1 MAPPVYLTTNFQRDA
16 DGEYSRGYNYV
27 RDGHPNLTALES
39 GLTALEGGEGAVAT
53 SSGSAATALLFQ
65 VAAREGV
72 IVASQSAYHGTL
84 RQLGEFV
91 PGIGGAVR
99 LVDTTNLDAVRA
111 VLEDVGDAA
120 SLLFVETPA
129 NPLMGI
135 SDLAALG
142 ELAADH
148 RVRLACDSTFATPV
162 LQRPHELG
170 AHVVIHSSTKY
181 LGGHG
186 DVMGGA
192 LIVRGA
198 DDWLE
203 ALRSLRGVTGAVPSP
218 FDCWLLQ
225 RSLPTLPQRVRAQ
238 TGTAHVVA
246 DFLQRHGSVHEVLY
260 PGLSGH
266 PGHAVAARQMSDFG
280 AMLSF
285 RVTTG
290 RAGALAVAAAAGI
303 FTRATSLGGVESLI
317 EHRASIE
324 GPGTR
329 TPEDLLRLSIGLE
342 HGDDLCEDL
351 AHALRTSE
359 RMG

>member
-1 MAPPVYLTTNFQRDA
+1 M
-16 DGEYSRGYNYV
+16 
-27 RDGHPNLTALES
+27 
-39 GLTALEGGEGAVAT
+39 AT

-72 IVASQSAYHGTL
+72 IVASESAYHGTL
-84 RQLGEFV
+84 RQLGEYV
-91 PGIGGAVR
+91 PAIGGAVR
-99 LVDTTNLDAVRA
+99 LVDTTDLDAVRA
-111 VLEDVGDAA
+111 VLDEAGDAV
-120 SLLFVETPA
+120 SLLYVETPA

-135 SDLAALG
+135 SDLAGLG
-142 ELAADH
+142 ELAAG
-148 RVRLACDSTFATPV
+148 RRIRMACDSTFATPV

-170 AHVVIHSSTKY
+170 THVVIHSSTKY

-198 DDWLE
+198 DDWLD
-203 ALRSLRGVTGAVPSP
+203 ALRSLRGVTGAVPSA

-238 TGTAHVVA
+238 TATAHTVA
-246 DFLQRHGSVHEVLY
+246 GFLQSHGSVHEVLY
-260 PGLSGH
+260 PGLSEH

-285 RVTTG
+285 RGTTG
-290 RAGALAVAAAAGI
+290 RAGALAVAAAAEI

-324 GPGTR
+324 GPATR
-329 TPEDLLRLSIGLE
+329 TPDDLLRLSIGLE
-342 HGDDLCEDL
+342 HGDDLCADL
-351 AHALRTSE
+351 ARAFEASDRVS
-359 RMG
+359 